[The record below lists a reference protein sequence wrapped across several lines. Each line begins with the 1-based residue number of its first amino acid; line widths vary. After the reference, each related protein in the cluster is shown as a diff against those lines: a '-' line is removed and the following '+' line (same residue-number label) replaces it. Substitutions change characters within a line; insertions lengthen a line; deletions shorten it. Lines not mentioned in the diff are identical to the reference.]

1 MSDPHTLLN
10 ALPAEQARAAL
21 AQCCGSQRWVSALL
35 ARRPWASAAALY
47 VDAETVWSDLL
58 REDFLEAFACHP
70 RIGARGG
77 DARGDAHD
85 GVGVGVGDGVG
96 QAWSRQEQA
105 RVGRADAETRRS
117 LADANQRYLQRFGY
131 IFIVCATGKSA
142 KEMLALLE
150 LRLAND
156 PARELAIAAGEQ
168 ARITRLRLEK
178 LGA

>member
-1 MSDPHTLLN
+1 MSDPHTRLN

-21 AQCCGSQRWVSALL
+21 AHCCGSQRWVAALL

-47 VDAETVWSDLL
+47 ADAETVWSDLP

-70 RIGARGG
+70 RIGADGG
-77 DARGDAHD
+77 DASGEAHR
-85 GVGVGVGDGVG
+85 GVGDGVG
-96 QAWSRQEQA
+96 DAWSRQEQA
-105 RVGRADAETRRS
+105 QVGGADAETRRS

-142 KEMLALLE
+142 AEMLGLLE
-150 LRLAND
+150 DRLAND
-156 PARELAIAAGEQ
+156 PARELAIAASEQ